1 MEDKE
6 TGELNSSY
14 FIKQCTRN
22 VCSSDNVV
30 DKGAAMDARR
40 AFWRDRLAGE
50 KEKNSP
56 HLHSCFL
63 LFSLQVCI

>member
-30 DKGAAMDARR
+30 DNQRGSYGCKTGVLKRPTGR
-40 AFWRDRLAGE
+40 
-50 KEKNSP
+50 P
-56 HLHSCFL
+56 QLHSCFL